1 MHMCFNGFSFLN
13 ALMNQWKNCVYPL
26 YLLSTTVVFA
36 ALTSL
41 LTTFII
47 HQIFPIFKTTR
58 VSKNISRIINTIAS
72 IWLSDYLAYL
82 FLEAH
87 SFIRA
92 WLSEN
97 CSLLETDNVRG
108 QISELIIHQIFLLAC
123 DWSKRV
129 TRMNIPQLN
138 LGNVRVIFPNFQ
150 ILRVAQKNLKD
161 NKHNSL
167 HLEWKYNEIFVLGHH
182 LCLKGHIF
190 PRATLSENCSA
201 LGTDNAGVFK
211 SCVFGSLCLCTPYP
225 SPPFRKRASLL
236 SKHSRKT
243 TRRAEHGYTDV
254 PLSFFRGGIW
264 CTLATFS
271 VDNKNF
277 SRLIYMV
284 GSTVEIQLRFKISNI

>member
-1 MHMCFNGFSFLN
+1 ML
-13 ALMNQWKNCVYPL
+13 
-26 YLLSTTVVFA
+26 VFA

-47 HQIFPIFKTTR
+47 DQIFPSFKTAR

-108 QISELIIHQIFLLAC
+108 QISEFIIHQIYLLAC

-150 ILRVAQKNLKD
+150 ILRVAQKNFKD

-167 HLEWKYNEIFVLGHH
+167 HLE
-182 LCLKGHIF
+182 
-190 PRATLSENCSA
+190 
-201 LGTDNAGVFK
+201 
-211 SCVFGSLCLCTPYP
+211 
-225 SPPFRKRASLL
+225 
-236 SKHSRKT
+236 
-243 TRRAEHGYTDV
+243 
-254 PLSFFRGGIW
+254 
-264 CTLATFS
+264 
-271 VDNKNF
+271 
-277 SRLIYMV
+277 
-284 GSTVEIQLRFKISNI
+284 